1 MRLDGSERWGL
12 VLPQAICLTVFI
24 YVVFDWLLAIP
35 WPQTLL
41 GTAFPALKAFIPS
54 V

>member
-1 MRLDGSERWGL
+1 M
-12 VLPQAICLTVFI
+12 LPQAICLTVFI

-41 GTAFPALKAFIPS
+41 GNAVPALKGLIPS
-54 V
+54 M